1 MAKSPIDEL
10 FKELYGYY
18 PNKAG
23 QAYELLVAAAFKAIT
38 GQQISYDQ
46 HHRGLYSKTDY
57 QVDAVVPTESGKKMV
72 EVKDYTIDERK
83 VGRSDLQKLQGAL
96 TDLDFE
102 KGVFVSATD
111 YTAPAKKYSEGAEKN
126 PLHKE
131 IDLFHIR
138 PSTKLDEKGRIK
150 QFVVNMT
157 SIVPD
162 YSKGQYEYAWTMEA
176 QEELEKDGL
185 IGTSITMVLD
195 RFYKR
200 SGEIDCF
207 LMDFTFHNQP
217 IHVEMDDE
225 FGLGCWLLPDKFV
238 EINGKLYGI
247 KGIAYK
253 IPFTRSTTTF
263 TIESEGVPRVLIK
276 SEDGKIDKLLTDEEL
291 KKITFNDGKTL

>member
-1 MAKSPIDEL
+1 MNKSPIDEL

-38 GQQISYDQ
+38 GEQISYDQ

-57 QVDAVVPTESGKKMV
+57 QVDAVVPSESGKKMV

-111 YTAPAKKYSEGAEKN
+111 YTKPARKYSEGAEKN
-126 PLHKE
+126 PSQKK

-138 PSTKLDEKGRIK
+138 PSTELDEKGRIK
-150 QFVVNMT
+150 TFVINMT
-157 SIVPD
+157 AIVPD
-162 YSKGQYEYAWTMEA
+162 YSNGQFQYAWTKEA
-176 QEELEKDGL
+176 EDEFEKDGL
-185 IGTSITMVLD
+185 MGTQMTMVLD

-200 SGEIDCF
+200 NGKLDCL
-207 LMDFTFHNQP
+207 LMDFTYHNQP
-217 IHVEMDDE
+217 IHVNMDDE
-225 FGLGCWLLPDKFV
+225 FGLGCWLLPDKFID
-238 EINGKLYGI
+238 INGKLYGL

-253 IPFTRSTTTF
+253 IPYTRSTTTF
-263 TIESEGVPRVLIK
+263 TIEADGKPRVLIK

-291 KKITFNDGKTL
+291 KKIIFNADKTL